1 MEQDTLRGYRSE
13 KRLQRMASDKQSLV
27 ATFTQVFIRHGLT
40 MGTIAGICI
49 FLPVASATYRSNFT
63 PLMSSPFYYL
73 AVLSLMSL
81 GFILLL
87 LMRGHAIKPHLLA
100 WLAYL
105 FFISVVEEFSF
116 RLILPAFLGGTIGMI
131 PAVLFSNFLFA
142 CVHYV
147 TLRWKFI
154 NCAVVFIAG
163 LGLSRLLTNTE
174 DIAIVTL
181 THFFFTFIN
190 TPTPPKRR
198 E

>member
-13 KRLQRMASDKQSLV
+13 KRLQRKASDKQALV

-40 MGTIAGICI
+40 MGAIAGIFI
-49 FLPVASATYRSNFT
+49 FMPVASATYKSNFT

-73 AVLSLMSL
+73 AALSLMSL
-81 GFILLL
+81 GLILLL
-87 LMRGHAIKPHLLA
+87 LMRGHAIRPTLLA
-100 WLAYL
+100 WMAYL
-105 FFISVVEEFSF
+105 FFISVVEEFAF
-116 RLILPAFLGGTIGMI
+116 RLILPALLSGPVGMI

-142 CVHYV
+142 CIHYV

-154 NCAVVFIAG
+154 NCTVVFIAG
-163 LGLSRLLTNTE
+163 FGLSRLLTNTE

-190 TPTPPKRR
+190 TPTPPKQR

>member
-1 MEQDTLRGYRSE
+1 MEQDTLKGYRSE
-13 KRLQRMASDKQSLV
+13 KRLQRPATGKQSLV
-27 ATFTQVFIRHGLT
+27 TTFTQVFVRHGLT

-49 FLPVASATYRSNFT
+49 FLPVASVKYSPNFT

-73 AVLSLMSL
+73 ATLSLMSL
-81 GFILLL
+81 GFISLL
-87 LMRGHAIKPHLLA
+87 LMSGHPKKKILLP

-105 FFISVVEEFSF
+105 FFISVVEEFAF
-116 RLILPAFLGGTIGMI
+116 RLILPTMLSGLVGMV
-131 PAVLFSNFLFA
+131 PAVLFSNLLFA
-142 CVHYV
+142 CIHYV

-154 NCAVVFIAG
+154 NCAFVFIAG

-174 DIAIVTL
+174 DIAVVTL

-190 TPTPPKRR
+190 TPTPPKQR